1 MVKCRW
7 CRKLA
12 IKNKF
17 RNVNGIEKS
26 ESNCEECFK
35 KSTEEL
41 LEEYG
46 E

>member
-7 CRKLA
+7 CRGPA
-12 IKNKF
+12 RRNKF
-17 RNVNGIEKS
+17 RDVNGIEKS
-26 ESNCEECFK
+26 EANCEECFN